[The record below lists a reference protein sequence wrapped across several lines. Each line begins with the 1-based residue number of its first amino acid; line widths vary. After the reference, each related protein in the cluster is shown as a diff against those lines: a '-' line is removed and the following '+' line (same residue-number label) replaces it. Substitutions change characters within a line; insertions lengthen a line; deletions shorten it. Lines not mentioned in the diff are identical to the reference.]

1 MRLLD
6 ANVFIRYLTGDDPIK
21 QGASK
26 LLFERLDRDEE
37 QLLTSEAVVAEII
50 YVLTSRAHYG
60 LTREAAA
67 QRLLPALRSPGL
79 RIANKT
85 VVLRALDVYEA
96 HSRLDYEDALS
107 VAHMESAGIDEIYT
121 YNKDFDQVPGVVHVE
136 PQMAP

>member
-1 MRLLD
+1 VRFLD
-6 ANVFIRYLTGDDPIK
+6 ANVFIRYLTGDDPVK
-21 QGASK
+21 QGASR

-60 LTREAAA
+60 LTRGAAA
-67 QRLLPALRSPGL
+67 QRLLPALRCPGL
-79 RIANKT
+79 RIANKA

-107 VAHMESAGIDEIYT
+107 VAHMESVGIDEIVSY
-121 YNKDFDQVPGVVHVE
+121 DRGFDRVEGIKRVE
-136 PQMAP
+136 P

>member
-1 MRLLD
+1 MRFLD

-21 QGASK
+21 QGASR

-50 YVLTSRAHYG
+50 YVLTSGAHYG

-96 HSRLDYEDALS
+96 HRRLDYEDALS
-107 VAHMESAGIDEIYT
+107 VAHMESAGIDEIVSY
-121 YNKDFDQVPGVVHVE
+121 DRGFDRVE
-136 PQMAP
+136 GISRAEP

>member
-1 MRLLD
+1 VRFLD

-21 QGASK
+21 QGASR

-60 LTREAAA
+60 LTREAAV
-67 QRLLPALRSPGL
+67 QRLLPTLRCPGL
-79 RIANKT
+79 RIANRT

-107 VAHMESAGIDEIYT
+107 VAHMESAGIDEIVSY
-121 YNKDFDQVPGVVHVE
+121 DRGFDRVEGIKRVE
-136 PQMAP
+136 P